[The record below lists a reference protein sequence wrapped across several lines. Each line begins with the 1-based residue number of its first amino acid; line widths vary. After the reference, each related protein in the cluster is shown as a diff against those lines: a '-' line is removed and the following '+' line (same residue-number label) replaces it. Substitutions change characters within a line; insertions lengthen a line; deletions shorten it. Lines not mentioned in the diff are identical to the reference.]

1 MGTKQY
7 IFYCA
12 LQSKNPN
19 FQILRYRLRN
29 NFLEQ
34 QMIAKIE
41 FNEDIL
47 IFFLAKMELFF
58 PRHLV
63 MMGYNFCML

>member
-1 MGTKQY
+1 MVTKQY

-12 LQSKNPN
+12 LQSKTPN

-41 FNEDIL
+41 FNEDIFL
-47 IFFLAKMELFF
+47 FFWQRWNHFFLDI
-58 PRHLV
+58 
-63 MMGYNFCML
+63 